1 MPAGIHEVF
10 RGSKFFSNAGVGE
23 INKNVNIE
31 LQNNDEKITIVRTKT
46 LFFPQF
52 LRQAQ
57 MLILEI
63 LLCIPAVKI
72 FAFLELEKKSWFSF
86 GH

>member
-1 MPAGIHEVF
+1 LPAGIHEVF

-46 LFFPQF
+46 LFFPNF
-52 LRQAQ
+52 CVRLK
-57 MLILEI
+57 
-63 LLCIPAVKI
+63 C
-72 FAFLELEKKSWFSF
+72 
-86 GH
+86 